1 MRNMKKRRYGKIS
14 IKAAVYFH
22 FLNKH
27 LFPKDLLEEYSLKEY
42 SNIDLLLH
50 IAEDFFSN
58 LDLAQNFVL
67 HRGENRVCYK
77 PSMYVLCL

>member
-1 MRNMKKRRYGKIS
+1 MKKRRYGKIS
-14 IKAAVYFH
+14 IETAVDFH

-27 LFPKDLLEEYSLKEY
+27 LSLVDFLEEYSLKEY
-42 SNIDLLLH
+42 SNIDFLLH

-67 HRGENRVCYK
+67 RRGEN
-77 PSMYVLCL
+77 